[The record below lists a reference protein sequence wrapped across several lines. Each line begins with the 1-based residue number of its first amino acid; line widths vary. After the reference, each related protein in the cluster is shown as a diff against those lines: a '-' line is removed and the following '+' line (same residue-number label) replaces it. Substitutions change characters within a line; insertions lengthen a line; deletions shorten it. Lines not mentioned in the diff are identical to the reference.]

1 MANAFLRMTQSAI
14 GVTPTT
20 IDAYTVGAS
29 TETTLIGLT
38 VANIL
43 TSAITVDV
51 MLNDGA
57 TDFYIVKNAPI
68 PAGGT
73 LVAVGGDQK
82 VVMETSDLIKV
93 VSNTAASADV
103 IMSLL
108 EIT

>member
-1 MANAFLRMTQSAI
+1 MANTFLRKTQSAI
-14 GVTPTT
+14 GVSPTT
-20 IDAYTVGAS
+20 IDSYTVGAS

-38 VANIL
+38 VASIL
-43 TSAITVDV
+43 GTAISVDV

-57 TDFYIVKNAPI
+57 TDFYIVKNAPV
-68 PAGGT
+68 PAGGA

-82 VVMETSDLIKV
+82 IVMETSDSIKV
-93 VSNTAASADV
+93 VSNTAASCDV